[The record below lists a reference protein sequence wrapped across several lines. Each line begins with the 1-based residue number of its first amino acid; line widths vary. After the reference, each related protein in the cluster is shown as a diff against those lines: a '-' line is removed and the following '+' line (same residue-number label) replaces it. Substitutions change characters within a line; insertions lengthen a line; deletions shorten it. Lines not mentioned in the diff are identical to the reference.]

1 MGSSPQVRGRFDSHR
16 DGVVRKRL
24 IPAGA
29 GQICFTRVYAIHS
42 GAHPRRCG
50 ADIFIRNLQKMDKG
64 SSPQVRGRLA
74 GTLAYLQEARLI
86 PAGAGQMQ
94 PACWRSPGHR
104 AHPRRCG
111 ADNSPAILSH
121 TWPGSSPQV
130 RGRSH
135 RGAVSWG
142 LGGLIPAGAGQ
153 IPRRGPNQFAVPAH
167 PRRCGA
173 DLMTYRKT
181 GVRMGSSPQVRGR
194 WRSKDRAHTSCGL
207 IPAGAGQIY

>member
-1 MGSSPQVRGRFDSHR
+1 M
-16 DGVVRKRL
+16 RKRL

-86 PAGAGQMQ
+86 PAGAGQLQ

-130 RGRSH
+130 RGRSLLKWQVQ
-135 RGAVSWG
+135 RFE
-142 LGGLIPAGAGQ
+142 GLIPAGAGQ
-153 IPRRGPNQFAVPAH
+153 ITQHITPHSLRRAH

-173 DLMTYRKT
+173 DKLYYHRHLC
-181 GVRMGSSPQVRGR
+181 GGGSSPQVRGR
-194 WRSKDRAHTSCGL
+194 YLRS
-207 IPAGAGQIY
+207 

>member
-1 MGSSPQVRGRFDSHR
+1 M
-16 DGVVRKRL
+16 
-24 IPAGA
+24 
-29 GQICFTRVYAIHS
+29 
-42 GAHPRRCG
+42 
-50 ADIFIRNLQKMDKG
+50 
-64 SSPQVRGRLA
+64 
-74 GTLAYLQEARLI
+74 
-86 PAGAGQMQ
+86 
-94 PACWRSPGHR
+94 
-104 AHPRRCG
+104 
-111 ADNSPAILSH
+111 
-121 TWPGSSPQV
+121 GSSPQV

-207 IPAGAGQIY
+207 IPAGAGQILVCSSGGTGPRAHPRRCGADALTTKTRRLLDGSSPQVRGRLIVNGWELAVRRLIPAGAGQMHSFPFFVKPRQAHPRRCGADLSLGVPSTLQ